1 MRSSAPSAPS
11 VAPLLALAAVG
22 LLLAGCAREAP
33 DIREVRKSAE
43 EYFKALERRDVK
55 EIAER
60 STCLTSTN
68 SFVGA
73 RLLQIRPAQH
83 VRMSAV
89 DSLVRTSY
97 AAQKTADSV
106 WPLATEATADSLFN
120 RVRYFSKLSAIYRNA
135 FRAVPLSS
143 PGTVVPADS
152 TLETRE
158 VRARFRYAGPVIG
171 PHPVDREQL
180 VRMLR
185 APGGKWIV
193 FSVFPIED
201 DPKPEMI

>member
-1 MRSSAPSAPS
+1 
-11 VAPLLALAAVG
+11 VLAAVV
-22 LLLAGCAREAP
+22 LLLGGCARPEAP

-43 EYFKALERRDVK
+43 EYFKALGRRDVK

-73 RLLQIRPAQH
+73 RVLEILPTQH
-83 VRMSAV
+83 VRMAAL
-89 DSLVRTSY
+89 DSLVRSSFAGQRMT
-97 AAQKTADSV
+97 DSI
-106 WPLATEATADSLFN
+106 WAYATEATADSLFG
-120 RVRYFSKLSAIYRNA
+120 RARYFSNLASMYRNA

-143 PGTVVPADS
+143 PGTVVAADS

-158 VRARFRYAGPVIG
+158 VRARFRYAGPVVG
-171 PHPVDREQL
+171 PRPVDREQ
-180 VRMLR
+180 VLR
-185 APGGKWIV
+185 ILRVPGGKWIV
-193 FSVFPIED
+193 FSVFPPEE

>member
-1 MRSSAPSAPS
+1 
-11 VAPLLALAAVG
+11 VVLLVV
-22 LLLAGCAREAP
+22 GCAREAP

-73 RLLQIRPAQH
+73 RVLLIRPAQH
-83 VRMSAV
+83 LRMAAL
-89 DSLVRTSY
+89 DSLVRSSF
-97 AAQKTADSV
+97 AAQKMTDSI
-106 WPLATEATADSLFN
+106 WAYANEATAESLFN
-120 RVRYFSKLSAIYRNA
+120 RVRSFSNLAALYRSA

-143 PGTVVPADS
+143 PGTVVAADS

-158 VRARFRYAGPVIG
+158 IRARFRYAGPVVG
-171 PHPVDREQL
+171 PRPVDREQL
-180 VRMLR
+180 LR
-185 APGGKWIV
+185 ILRVPGGKWIV
-193 FSVFPIED
+193 FSVFPVEED
-201 DPKPEMI
+201 PNPEMI

>member
-1 MRSSAPSAPS
+1 MRSRSSARSA
-11 VAPLLALAAVG
+11 APLLVLAAVV
-22 LLLAGCAREAP
+22 LLLGGCARPEAP

-43 EYFKALERRDVK
+43 EYFKALGRRDVK

-152 TLETRE
+152 TVETRE

>member
-1 MRSSAPSAPS
+1 
-11 VAPLLALAAVG
+11 VV

-33 DIREVRKSAE
+33 DTREVRKSAE

-73 RLLQIRPAQH
+73 RVLRIRPAQH
-83 VRMSAV
+83 LRMAAL
-89 DSLVRTSY
+89 DSLVRSSF
-97 AAQKTADSV
+97 AAQKMTDSS
-106 WPLATEATADSLFN
+106 WAYANEATAESLFT
-120 RVRYFSKLSAIYRNA
+120 RVRYFSNLASLYRNA

-143 PGTVVPADS
+143 PGTVVAADS

-158 VRARFRYAGPVIG
+158 IRARFRYAGPVVG
-171 PHPVDREQL
+171 PKPVDREQL
-180 VRMLR
+180 LR
-185 APGGKWIV
+185 ILRVPGGKWIV
-193 FSVFPIED
+193 FSVFPIEE